1 MDFFDNCIYFDLH
14 GISFVPM
21 VLWLLEKP
29 SATYRQ
35 NCKPYQSN
43 LLVHICMMYLR
54 LHSNG
59 MGKCNIKSICEMN
72 VNLEN
77 KLTSIVVLNIFKR
90 FEWKTFA
97 ALSQYNNTKKCKCYH
112 IQYLIPRCFNTTTPK
127 RYWIFD
133 EMNVFLELKP

>member
-1 MDFFDNCIYFDLH
+1 MEKHFSAILKWGFVLYYWYSMITKHKNISIQNLNIWIFSIIVYIFFDLH

-29 SATYRQ
+29 STTYRQ

-59 MGKCNIKSICEMN
+59 MGKCNIKSICEMS
-72 VNLEN
+72 VNLEQKFDVYCRDSYSN
-77 KLTSIVVLNIFKR
+77 DFLCFIIT
-90 FEWKTFA
+90 
-97 ALSQYNNTKKCKCYH
+97 
-112 IQYLIPRCFNTTTPK
+112 IQ
-127 RYWIFD
+127 
-133 EMNVFLELKP
+133 

>member
-29 SATYRQ
+29 STTYRQ

-59 MGKCNIKSICEMN
+59 MGKCIIKSICEMS
-72 VNLEN
+72 VNLEQKFDVYCRDRYSN
-77 KLTSIVVLNIFKR
+77 ELFCRIIT
-90 FEWKTFA
+90 
-97 ALSQYNNTKKCKCYH
+97 
-112 IQYLIPRCFNTTTPK
+112 IQ
-127 RYWIFD
+127 
-133 EMNVFLELKP
+133 

>member
-29 SATYRQ
+29 STTYRQ

-59 MGKCNIKSICEMN
+59 MGKCNIKSICKMS
-72 VNLEN
+72 VNLDKN
-77 KLTSIVVLNIFKR
+77 LTSIVVIVTWLDVQWAPLLHYHNTIIQSNFNV
-90 FEWKTFA
+90 TILSTLSPFA
-97 ALSQYNNTKKCKCYH
+97 
-112 IQYLIPRCFNTTTPK
+112 LIPPLQKET
-127 RYWIFD
+127 
-133 EMNVFLELKP
+133 EFLMKWMSF

>member
-29 SATYRQ
+29 STTYRQ

-59 MGKCNIKSICEMN
+59 MGKCIIKSICEMS

-77 KLTSIVVLNIFKR
+77 KNWLLLWWSL
-90 FEWKTFA
+90 FEWTPLLHYHNTIIQSNFILTILSTLSPFA
-97 ALSQYNNTKKCKCYH
+97 
-112 IQYLIPRCFNTTTPK
+112 LIPPLQKET
-127 RYWIFD
+127 
-133 EMNVFLELKP
+133 EFLMKWMSF